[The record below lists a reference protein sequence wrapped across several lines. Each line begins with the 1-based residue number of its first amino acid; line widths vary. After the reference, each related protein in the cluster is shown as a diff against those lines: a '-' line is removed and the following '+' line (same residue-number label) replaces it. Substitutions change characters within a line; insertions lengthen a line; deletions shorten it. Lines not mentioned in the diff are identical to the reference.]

1 MVINM
6 SIIIQLWFII
16 RTDTIE
22 TITSVGV
29 VILSFSSRSFIWT
42 QTCIH
47 VAKVSQS
54 QRFAASADIAK
65 SSVQGSPDAIIHLP
79 ETLIKSTYCH
89 YEMYYNVLRTTYSV
103 LTRLSS
109 PVCLDSV
116 RQTVEGD

>member
-1 MVINM
+1 MVIKV

-16 RTDTIE
+16 RRDTIE

-29 VILSFSSRSFIWT
+29 VILSFPSRSFIWT
-42 QTCIH
+42 QTCVH

-54 QRFAASADIAK
+54 QRFAVSADIAK
-65 SSVQGSPDAIIHLP
+65 SSVQGSPDAIIHLL
-79 ETLIKSTYCH
+79 ETLIKSTY

-109 PVCLDSV
+109 PVCLVSL
-116 RQTVEGD
+116 RQNVQGD